1 MKKKIIL
8 ILLLAVLIIIVSIL
22 LLVINHIN
30 EMKRYKQIKED
41 VKREAETY
49 LEITKPIIYNPNKKE
64 WLYEEDIVSPLHRGA
79 NKNIILDVDKKNYC
93 KVAIRGYVQDNKW
106 NAKVYLKC
114 KNYEDELYEYTLVN
128 YMCVHWVPEGYEEYY
143 KKYGMNHDNF
153 NCPKEMNWY

>member
-1 MKKKIIL
+1 MTKKL
-8 ILLLAVLIIIVSIL
+8 IYTLVVLIIFIV
-22 LLVINHIN
+22 VIVLIKKESDN
-30 EMKRYKQIKED
+30 KRYKQIKED
-41 VKREAETY
+41 VKREAEAY

-128 YMCVHWVPEGYEEYY
+128 YMCVHGVPEGYEEYY

-153 NCPKEMNWY
+153 NCPKEIN

>member
-1 MKKKIIL
+1 MTKKL
-8 ILLLAVLIIIVSIL
+8 IYTLVVLIIFIV
-22 LLVINHIN
+22 VIVLIKKESDN
-30 EMKRYKQIKED
+30 KRYKQIKED
-41 VKREAETY
+41 VKREAEAY

-79 NKNIILDVDKKNYC
+79 NKNIILAVDKKNYC

-128 YMCVHWVPEGYEEYY
+128 YMCVHGVPEGYEEYY

-153 NCPKEMNWY
+153 NCPKEIN

>member
-1 MKKKIIL
+1 MTKKL
-8 ILLLAVLIIIVSIL
+8 IYTLVVLIIFIV
-22 LLVINHIN
+22 VIVLIKKESDN
-30 EMKRYKQIKED
+30 KRYKQIKED
-41 VKREAETY
+41 VKREAEAY

-128 YMCVHWVPEGYEEYY
+128 YMCVHGVPEGYEEYY

-153 NCPKEMNWY
+153 NCSKEIN